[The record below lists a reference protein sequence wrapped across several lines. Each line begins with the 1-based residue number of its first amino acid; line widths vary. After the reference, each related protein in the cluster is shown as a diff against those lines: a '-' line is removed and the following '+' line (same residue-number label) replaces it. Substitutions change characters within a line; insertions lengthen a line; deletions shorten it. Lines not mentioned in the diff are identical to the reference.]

1 MKKKSI
7 IRKWTHALG
16 FLQGLKK
23 KKVTRV
29 VQSEISPN

>member
-1 MKKKSI
+1 MIGMKKKSI

-23 KKVTRV
+23 KKS
-29 VQSEISPN
+29 QE

>member
-23 KKVTRV
+23 KKSDKSSSIGNIT
-29 VQSEISPN
+29 

>member
-16 FLQGLKK
+16 FLQGFKK
-23 KKVTRV
+23 KSDKSSSIGNIT
-29 VQSEISPN
+29 